1 MIRENLKKVEKVDE
15 DVESEERRTT
25 LTELG
30 EEELSLKNRLTYHHN

>member
-15 DVESEERRTT
+15 AVESDERRTT
-25 LTELG
+25 LTELR

>member
-1 MIRENLKKVEKVDE
+1 MIRENLKKVDE
-15 DVESEERRTT
+15 DVESDERRTT